1 MKNKVMKAVL
11 NVLEGLAM
19 GVFVATI
26 VGTVSFI
33 VMFTFLHALE
43 ALGI

>member
-26 VGTVSFI
+26 VGTVSFV